1 MDVSYAL
8 FFDVDGTLVSFR
20 THRVPESALEALSEA
35 KAHGHRIFIST
46 GRPLQWVHTEAL
58 APVLPLADGLITVN
72 GASATVG
79 RHEVLTGAALNPRDV
94 EILLEDALVQD
105 YPAIV
110 VGKQHIALFNEKPIV
125 RRLFFEILQIRDFE
139 FPTYVA
145 DDFMGEEILQISPF
159 LDVTQEQAIMP
170 RLSHAVSTR
179 WHPAFSDVT
188 AQRATKGNALRA
200 VMHYLEEQV
209 PTAARPLRSIAFGD
223 GGNDISMLVEA
234 DIGVAL
240 GNAGEEV
247 KQAAD
252 YTTASV
258 DDDGIAHALRHFSV
272 I

>member
-1 MDVSYAL
+1 MEVRYAL

-20 THRVPESALEALSEA
+20 THRVPASTLDALSEA
-35 KAHGHRIFIST
+35 KARGHRIFIST
-46 GRPLQWVHTEAL
+46 GRPVQWVHTDTL
-58 APVLPLADGLITVN
+58 KPVLPMADGLITVN
-72 GASATVG
+72 GASAMVG
-79 RHEVLTGAALNPRDV
+79 QQEVLAGSALNPRDV
-94 EILLEDALVQD
+94 KILLDDALAQD

-110 VGKQHIALFNEKPIV
+110 VGQRRIALFNEKPIV

-145 DDFMGEEILQISPF
+145 DDFIDEEILQISPF
-159 LDVTQEQAIMP
+159 LDVAQEQAVMP

-188 AQRATKGNALRA
+188 AQLATKGNALRA
-200 VMHYLEEQV
+200 VMNYLKSQV
-209 PTAARPLRSIAFGD
+209 PASQMLRSIAFGD
-223 GGNDISMLVEA
+223 GGNDISMLCEA
-234 DIGVAL
+234 DIGVAM

-258 DDDGIAHALRHFSV
+258 DDDGIAHALRHFS
-272 I
+272 II